1 MYIYICIYIYI
12 YLYTYIYMYMYIY
25 ICICIYIIYR
35 YDTSYSYLNAHWL
48 LLVQIAPR
56 LSSSCPWD
64 SFFGCCTPF
73 NTPTAAWK
81 QQKLRHL
88 LSPKCWE
95 CGTNDIGKP
104 MVRQWHAHSSCVL
117 HFQYRLV
124 LAWWLIP
131 LSKWVITPV
140 INGIS
145 RVNPL
150 IIGVIPTY
158 WATKWV
164 VVGALPQ
171 GNVYGTRRL
180 FGMPQLPVA
189 ATFMKLVMSTPDS

>member
-1 MYIYICIYIYI
+1 MYIYVCVYIFVYIYICIYV
-12 YLYTYIYMYMYIY
+12 YIY
-25 ICICIYIIYR
+25 IGMIPAIHISMLIDSCWCKSLQ
-35 YDTSYSYLNAHWL
+35 DYLV
-48 LLVQIAPR
+48 LVPEIHFLGVVP
-56 LSSSCPWD
+56 L
-64 SFFGCCTPF
+64 CTPF

-150 IIGVIPTY
+150 IIGVRPTY